1 MVWLRKK
8 NSTDYLRWRYQW
20 FHRELVRRETQEQ
33 LGNWAEDRYQHLD
46 GIDRQAHSH
55 CFD

>member
-1 MVWLRKK
+1 LRKK